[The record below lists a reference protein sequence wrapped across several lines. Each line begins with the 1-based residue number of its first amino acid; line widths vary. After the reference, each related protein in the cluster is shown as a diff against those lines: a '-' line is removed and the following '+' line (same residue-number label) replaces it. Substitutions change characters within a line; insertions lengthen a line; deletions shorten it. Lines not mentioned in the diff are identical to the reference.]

1 MSKVDKDEVREDH
14 ILMEVVVDAY
24 DDEER
29 AMGWYYYLDDTIHF
43 PFTAE
48 CIKVAAKSP
57 LREGENVLVLQ
68 MASEDECMHEMF
80 VEIKWQD
87 RQLCVPLVQLQPID
101 VDGQTQEAV
110 EDWHY
115 WMARGYEL

>member
-1 MSKVDKDEVREDH
+1 MSRVEEDEAREYRISMEAIVDAKDE
-14 ILMEVVVDAY
+14 
-24 DDEER
+24 EEQ
-29 AMGWYYYLDDTIHF
+29 AMGWYYYLDDKIRF
-43 PFTAE
+43 PFMAQ

-57 LREGENVLVLQ
+57 LCEGEQVAVVQL
-68 MASEDECMHEMF
+68 APEDECMHEMF

-87 RQLCVPLVQLQPID
+87 RTLCVPLVQLQPLD
-101 VDGQTQEAV
+101 VEEQTQEAV